1 MKEKYL
7 INYNSNK
14 DLYLLRKLALYSS
27 IYEYCLFNKDRGK
40 TNYELFDISIF
51 ISHDLLSLVK
61 IKSIYKNYE
70 NLKFIVLADGEN
82 ISILSTL
89 SEDNFIILESK
100 CGIKKF
106 KENLIYLKPKIS
118 YTLNITKREKQ
129 VLNLILKGQSNS
141 QIAIQLGIKERTI
154 ETHRRNI
161 YIKTGVHSISQLTLW
176 AINNNMFNN

>member
-7 INYNSNK
+7 INYNNKK

-27 IYEYCLFNKDRGK
+27 IYEYCLFNYYKNGAK
-40 TNYELFDISIF
+40 YELFDISIF
-51 ISHDLLSLVK
+51 ITHDLLSLVK
-61 IKSIYKNYE
+61 IKSIFKNHS

-89 SEDNFIILESK
+89 SEENFIILESNCK
-100 CGIKKF
+100 INIF

-118 YTLNITKREKQ
+118 YSLNITKREKQ
-129 VLNLILKGQSNS
+129 VLNLILKGQSNF
-141 QIAIQLGIKERTI
+141 QIANQLGIKERTI

-176 AINNNMFNN
+176 AINNNMLNS